1 MKILITG
8 GAGFIGSHTA
18 DRLLEMGHEVR
29 VLDCLTQPVHPE
41 SKRPAYLDPR
51 IEFMEGD
58 VTNKGHLF
66 KALED
71 IGVKYDGLIRTGNNN
86 IILVYSGY
94 EIDTGI
100 KVNYEQLPLKEINLL
115 DSISAIN

>member
-51 IEFMEGD
+51 D
-58 VTNKGHLF
+58 
-66 KALED
+66 
-71 IGVKYDGLIRTGNNN
+71 
-86 IILVYSGY
+86 
-94 EIDTGI
+94 
-100 KVNYEQLPLKEINLL
+100 
-115 DSISAIN
+115 